1 MQQLKT
7 LTLCGSKQGKGR
19 ASSSSVVCLQA
30 VGFGCYTT
38 NGELSQRWSRFLR
51 DVAIGFL
58 GGEWSRGEKVEECQ
72 AAAASLSFVHSS
84 MYIPRVQQLGLTAT
98 LAPLWAAEGRRF
110 DSD

>member
-7 LTLCGSKQGKGR
+7 LTLCDSKQDKGC
-19 ASSSSVVCLQA
+19 ASSSSAVGLQA
-30 VGFGCYTT
+30 VQLRCYTT
-38 NGELSQRWSRFLR
+38 DREPSQRWSHFLH

-84 MYIPRVQQLGLTAT
+84 MYIPRVQQLGPTAT
-98 LAPLWAAEGRRF
+98 LAPLWAAEGLRF